1 MSDGSSD
8 EEDYD
13 AFEDVADAI
22 EKKYPLH
29 DCVEFEDIETLRVS
43 ENSVNQ
49 RIGWP
54 AANAPIEKFSYHST
68 RVHVRRT
75 SSHFLSFF

>member
-22 EKKYPLH
+22 ERKYPLH
-29 DCVEFEDIETLRVS
+29 DCVEFEDVETLRVS
-43 ENSVNQ
+43 AKGAGQ
-49 RIGWP
+49 RSAP
-54 AANAPIEKFSYHST
+54 HAADALRNF
-68 RVHVRRT
+68 
-75 SSHFLSFF
+75 

>member
-1 MSDGSSD
+1 MTMSDGSSD

-43 ENSVNQ
+43 EKGVN
-49 RIGWP
+49 
-54 AANAPIEKFSYHST
+54 
-68 RVHVRRT
+68 
-75 SSHFLSFF
+75 

>member
-22 EKKYPLH
+22 ERRYPLH
-29 DCVEFEDIETLRVS
+29 DCVEFEDVETLRVS
-43 ENSVNQ
+43 
-49 RIGWP
+49 
-54 AANAPIEKFSYHST
+54 ANGALST
-68 RVHVRRT
+68 RCAARCRCHRKV
-75 SSHFLSFF
+75 